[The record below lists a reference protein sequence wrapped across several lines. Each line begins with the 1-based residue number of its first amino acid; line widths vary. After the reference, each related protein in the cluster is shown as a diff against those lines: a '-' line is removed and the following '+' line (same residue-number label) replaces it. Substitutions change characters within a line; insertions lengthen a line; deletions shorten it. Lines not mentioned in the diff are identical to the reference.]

1 MTKMIE
7 RTPQS
12 PLVTIACL
20 SYNHEKYIARAIES
34 FIEQETDFPYQII
47 VFDDLS
53 TDKTSSIIKKYADAY
68 PQFITFI
75 QPQSNLF
82 SQGKSWRK
90 YIYPM
95 IQGEYVALCE
105 GDDWFSSKNKI
116 KIQLEYM
123 LSHRECSACCHAVTL
138 FDTQTGSFFGE
149 IAPYK
154 TVHTISCAEAIEH
167 DGGLI
172 GTNSLFMKKALFILP
187 ELYSEWPVGDYPTNI
202 YLAESGNFDY
212 LPQTLSCYRTNVPTS
227 WTSRIRQDAQNN
239 INHTKSLIAKLE
251 EYDIKTNHAY
261 HASVQKRINTC
272 LNDLLILNRSFK
284 LLNDQ
289 KIARAFNSLSF
300 IEKIKLH
307 LIIYFPNCFEIYK
320 TLIRK
325 KKRRKYER
333 EHS

>member
-187 ELYSEWPVGDYPTNI
+187 ELYSEWPV
-202 YLAESGNFDY
+202 
-212 LPQTLSCYRTNVPTS
+212 PTS